1 MLAALRMPN
10 LSLHWSMPLTSTC
23 SKEALRSV
31 VISQRLLG
39 TKEIVIFHHT
49 DCGMLTFT
57 NEHLREKV
65 KSESPGNQTV
75 AATVDSIDFLTF
87 PHLEQSVEDDVK
99 YLKDSQLLV
108 EGSTVTGWVYD
119 VHSGKVRFA
128 LYII

>member
-1 MLAALRMPN
+1 
-10 LSLHWSMPLTSTC
+10 
-23 SKEALRSV
+23 V
-31 VISQRLLG
+31 IISQRLLG
-39 TKEIVIFHHT
+39 TKEIVVFHHT

-65 KSESPGNQTV
+65 KSESPGNPTV
-75 AATVDSIDFLTF
+75 AAAVDGIDFLTF

-128 LYII
+128 LSII

>member
-57 NEHLREKV
+57 NEYLREKV
-65 KSESPGNQTV
+65 KSESPGNPTV

>member
-1 MLAALRMPN
+1 
-10 LSLHWSMPLTSTC
+10 
-23 SKEALRSV
+23 
-31 VISQRLLG
+31 
-39 TKEIVIFHHT
+39 
-49 DCGMLTFT
+49 MLTFT

-65 KSESPGNQTV
+65 KSESPGNPTV
-75 AATVDSIDFLTF
+75 AATVDGIDFLTF
-87 PHLEQSVEDDVK
+87 SHLEQSVEDDVK